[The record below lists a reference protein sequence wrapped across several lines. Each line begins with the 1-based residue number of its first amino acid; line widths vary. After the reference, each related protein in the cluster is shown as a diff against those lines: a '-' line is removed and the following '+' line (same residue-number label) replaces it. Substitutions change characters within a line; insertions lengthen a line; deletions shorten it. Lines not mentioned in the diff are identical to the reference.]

1 MAFSNVKL
9 IPLYGSVDM
18 NLNATFLNR
27 FKSMCSTMGIVEVEI
42 TSAVRKEYKGSFHYS
57 GEAIDINSIKYSNGK
72 KIFFHALNTG
82 YVQSDDKK
90 FFETLKSNLGDLLQE
105 YISPA
110 VIKTAGSNYR
120 PNMYWSASKDD
131 IKKAL
136 ATKAKKGKYDSD
148 IWHLDHLHLAIAK
161 RFSKTEKVAATG
173 GGLLLLGLGLGGYWY
188 WRKNKNVLYL
198 P

>member
-27 FKSMCSTMGIVEVEI
+27 FKAMCSTMGIVEVEI

-57 GEAIDINSIKYSNGK
+57 GEAIDINSVKYSNGK
-72 KIFFHALNTG
+72 KGFFHALNVG
-82 YVQSDDKK
+82 YNSNEDRK
-90 FFETLKSNLGDLLQE
+90 FFDAVKSNLGDLLQE

-110 VIKTAGSNYR
+110 IIKTAGSNSR
-120 PNMYWSASKDD
+120 NNIYWSAGKDD

-136 ATKAKKGKYDSD
+136 ALKAKKGKYDSD
-148 IWHLDHLHLAIAK
+148 IWHLDHLHFAIAK

>member
-9 IPLYGSVDM
+9 IPLFGSVDM

-27 FKSMCSTMGIVEVEI
+27 FKVMCSTMEIVEVEI
-42 TSAVRKEYKGSFHYS
+42 TSALRKEYKGSFHYS
-57 GEAIDINSIKYSNGK
+57 GEAIDINSIKYSDGRK
-72 KIFFHALNTG
+72 VFFHALNSG
-82 YVQSDDKK
+82 YNSSEDRK
-90 FFETLKSNLGDLLQE
+90 FFEAVKSNLGDLLQE

-110 VIKTAGSNYR
+110 IIKTAGSNSHF
-120 PNMYWSASKDD
+120 NLYWSASKDD

-136 ATKAKKGKYDSD
+136 AIKAQKGKYNPD
-148 IWHLDHLHLAIAK
+148 IWHLDHLHFAIAK
-161 RFSKTEKVAATG
+161 RFSNTEKAAG